1 MARSRPLWIDLD
13 VAGIRLPPNQNV
25 SVAKDADEREKEQI
39 WEADVRERKRADL
52 GR

>member
-1 MARSRPLWIDLD
+1 MDRSRRRRHQIAPH
-13 VAGIRLPPNQNV
+13 QNV